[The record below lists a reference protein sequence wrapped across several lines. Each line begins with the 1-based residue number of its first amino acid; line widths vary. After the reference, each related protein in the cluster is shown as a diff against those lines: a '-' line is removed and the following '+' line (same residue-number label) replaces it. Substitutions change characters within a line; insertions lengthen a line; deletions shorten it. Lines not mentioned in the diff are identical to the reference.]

1 MTCAGREVRPR
12 QIKRR
17 PAGTRTPK
25 SERRQG
31 AGRPVSPTYMKI
43 QNGKNEKVQALFE
56 RLKEGVQEVVASGRI
71 AEMFAFWSRFH
82 KYSFGNVLLIFAQ
95 KPDATHCAGYRT
107 WQKCGRQ
114 VKKGEKGIAIF
125 APLAYRQ
132 EVTDEETGE
141 TVTRTR
147 LGGFRVVHVFDVS
160 QTEGE
165 PLPGMSEA
173 PAADTR
179 AGRDLFDRL
188 VEVAAGMGVIVM
200 EDRTGA
206 AKGYYDRSRN
216 LIALSETL
224 AGDEKAAVLLHELAH
239 ALAHRLGEQKAHK
252 KRGDQEYARGEVIA
266 EGAAYIA
273 ACHFGIDPGES
284 SFEYVAGWAKDP
296 EKVLAWGDAVRRVAG
311 ELISLVET
319 VPGGKEA
326 A

>member
-1 MTCAGREVRPR
+1 
-12 QIKRR
+12 
-17 PAGTRTPK
+17 
-25 SERRQG
+25 
-31 AGRPVSPTYMKI
+31 MKI
-43 QNGKNEKVQALFE
+43 QNSKNEKVQVLFE

-95 KPDATHCAGYRT
+95 KPEATLCAGYKA
-107 WQKCGRQ
+107 WQKMGRH

-125 APLAYRQ
+125 APLTYKQ
-132 EVTDEETGE
+132 EVIDEETGD

-165 PLPGMSEA
+165 PLPGQDNAAM
-173 PAADTR
+173 ADTQ

-188 VEVAAGMGVIVM
+188 VEAAGGMGIPVM
-200 EDRTGA
+200 EERIAGA

-239 ALAHRLGEQKAHK
+239 ALTHRLGEQKAHK
-252 KRGDQEYARGEVIA
+252 RRGDEEYVKGEVIA

-284 SFEYVAGWAKDP
+284 SFEYVAAWAKDP
-296 EKVLAWGDAVRRVAG
+296 EKVLAWGDSVRKVAG
-311 ELISLVET
+311 ELIALAE
-319 VPGGKEA
+319 GAGDKKA